1 MHNASRLKQS
11 TWEGRL
17 YLAEIAARTI
27 ALKIR
32 ARKVFSSNKAGEK
45 IYKAYMEVGFN
56 EFVCL
61 EKGQTIKTQSSGL
74 PGKYINVLSLPFHI
88 LEKVKNLSMC
98 NYAHGKLLAYV
109 GSYDYPSEKGY
120 SYEEITENEL
130 SYFVKVY
137 C

>member
-1 MHNASRLKQS
+1 MHNALRLNES

-27 ALKIR
+27 SLKLK
-32 ARKVFSSNKAGEK
+32 AREKFSSNKTRE
-45 IYKAYMEVGFN
+45 YSKAYMEVGFN

-61 EKGQTIKTQSSGL
+61 EEGQTIKTQSSGL
-74 PGKYINVLSLPFHI
+74 PGKYVDVLSLPSHI

-109 GSYDYPSEKGY
+109 GSYKYPSKEGY
-120 SYEEITENEL
+120 SYEEITSDNL
-130 SYFVKVY
+130 SYFMKVY